1 MDIFTTAQEYLMPT
15 YRRQNICLTGGRGAT
30 LTASDGREYIDFASG
45 IGVNSLGY
53 GCEKWV
59 AAIAGQAALLQH
71 TSNLYYTE
79 PCALL
84 ARDLCERTGFKK
96 AFFCNSGAEAN
107 ECAIKL
113 ARKYSFDTYGE
124 HRGTVVSLV
133 NSFHG
138 RTMATITATGQEE
151 YHNFFHPFPQGYRY
165 TPPNDIEALAAAL
178 GEGDVCALLIE
189 VIQGEGGVMPL
200 DEDFVKAARDLCTQK
215 DIVLICD
222 EVQSGIG
229 RTGKL
234 FAFEHYGLM
243 PDVAT
248 AAKGLG
254 NGLPVGVC
262 LAAEPFADVLT
273 PGTHAST
280 FGGNPVVCAG
290 ARVVLE
296 TLDDAMLASVEA
308 KGEYIASYLRSNPE
322 IAQVRGRGLMIGA
335 QLKTLQAADV
345 LARCAQNGLLLL
357 TAKKNLRLLP
367 PLTISDEEIDK
378 GLGILAQALE
388 NTEGL

>member
-15 YRRQNICLTGGRGAT
+15 YRRQNVCLTGGRGAT
-30 LTASDGREYIDFASG
+30 LIGSDGREYIDFTSG

-59 AAIAGQAALLQH
+59 SALSAQAARLQH
-71 TSNLYYTE
+71 ISNLYYTE
-79 PCALL
+79 PCTLL
-84 ARDLCERTGFKK
+84 AQELCGRTGFQK

-107 ECAIKL
+107 ECAMKL
-113 ARKYSFDTYGE
+113 ARKYSFDAYGE
-124 HRGTVVSLV
+124 NRGTIVSLE

-151 YHNFFHPFPQGYRY
+151 YHNYFHPFPQGYRY
-165 TPPNDIEALAAAL
+165 TPPNDIEALQTAL
-178 GEGDVCALLIE
+178 DDASVCALLIE

-200 DEDFVKAARDLCTQK
+200 NEGFVKAARDICTEK

-234 FAFEHYGLM
+234 FAFEHFGFM
-243 PDVAT
+243 PDVVT
-248 AAKGLG
+248 MAKGLG
-254 NGLPVGVC
+254 NGLPIGAC
-262 LAAEPFADVLT
+262 LAAEPFTDVLT
-273 PGTHAST
+273 PGTHAAT
-280 FGGNPVVCAG
+280 FGGNPVACAG

-296 TLDDAMLASVEA
+296 TLDEGMLADVAA
-308 KGEYIASYLRSNPE
+308 KGEYIASKLRSNPGVE
-322 IAQVRGRGLMIGA
+322 QVRGRGLMLGA
-335 QLKTLQAADV
+335 QLKTRQAAEV
-345 LARCAQNGLLLL
+345 MAGCMQTGLLLL

-367 PLTISDEEIDK
+367 PLTITYEEIDK
-378 GLGILAQALE
+378 GLRILSQVLE

>member
-15 YRRQNICLTGGRGAT
+15 YRRQNICLTGGKGAT
-30 LTASDGREYIDFASG
+30 LTGSDGREYIDFASG

-53 GCEKWV
+53 GCDKWV
-59 AAIAGQAALLQH
+59 AALGAQAALLQH

-84 ARDLCERTGFKK
+84 ARDLCGRTGFKK

-113 ARKYSFDTYGE
+113 ARKYSFDIYGE
-124 HRGTVVSLV
+124 HRGTVISLV

-138 RTMATITATGQEE
+138 RTMATLTATGQEE
-151 YHNFFHPFPQGYRY
+151 YHNFFHPFPQGHRY

-178 GEGDVCALLIE
+178 SEPDVCALLIE

-200 DEDFVKAARDLCTQK
+200 DEGFVKAARDLCTQK

-254 NGLPVGVC
+254 NGLPIGAC

-296 TLDDAMLASVEA
+296 TLDGAMLAAVEA
-308 KGEYIASYLRSNPE
+308 KGEYIASQLRSNPE
-322 IAQVRGRGLMIGA
+322 VAQVRGRGLMIGA